1 MFNCL
6 NDYGDVTLTYKSN
19 KSRPNYDCVPVLLV
33 QGFDWQSWNVQMVYH
48 ERQMQCP
55 PLIV

>member
-6 NDYGDVTLTYKSN
+6 NDYVDVTLTYKSN

-48 ERQMQCP
+48 ERQMQ
-55 PLIV
+55 